1 MSASPAGTDAASR
14 HRRPHLAI
22 LSYNYAPEPTGI
34 PFYNTGMAT
43 WFAAHGWRVTVHAG
57 IPHYPWWRVPD
68 DYARRDYRCGRGD
81 EVMDGVEV
89 QRVRHFVPAPPVSG
103 KARMRLDASYLWR
116 TFLRGFTQRRRPDV
130 LVVVAPPFLGGLL
143 GLFLGWRHRI
153 PVCWHVQD
161 LQVDAALELNML
173 PRRLGGM
180 LLWLERLI
188 LARVDLVTTVS
199 QAMRRRLQAKCRTRR
214 PVAMFPNWADATAM
228 RPWTGAN
235 RYRQEWGVGDAT
247 PVVMYSGNLG
257 RKQGVDVLLEAVTHL
272 RVPHLLV
279 IAGEGAERG
288 DLERRAQELGLNRV
302 RFVPLVPA
310 ERLAEFLS
318 AGDLHCIPQ
327 RRAAAGLVMPS
338 KLLNLMAVA
347 RAVVVTAP
355 AGSDLAEVVAEAGCG
370 AAVEPEDPRRLGEA
384 LERLL
389 HDADTRRSSGLA
401 GRRFVQA
408 AYGADTVLGGFAGR
422 LTRMISTAR
431 RR

>member
-1 MSASPAGTDAASR
+1 VNASPSPD
-14 HRRPHLAI
+14 RRPHLAI

-43 WFAAHGWRVTVHAG
+43 WFAAHGWRVTMHAG
-57 IPHYPWWRVPD
+57 IPHYPWWRVPEA
-68 DYARRDYRCGRGD
+68 YAARDYRGGRGD

-116 TFLRGFTQRRRPDV
+116 TLLRSFHQRQRPDV
-130 LVVVAPPFLGGLL
+130 LVVIAPPFLGGLL
-143 GLFLGWRHRI
+143 GLFLRWRHRV

-161 LQVDAALELNML
+161 LQVDAALDLGMI
-173 PRRLGGM
+173 PRHLGRI

-199 QAMRRRLQAKCRTRR
+199 QAMRRRLQAKCRTRQ
-214 PVAMFPNWADATAM
+214 PVAMFPNWADAETM

-235 RYRQEWGVGDAT
+235 RFRQEWGVDEAT

-257 RKQGVDVLLEAVTHL
+257 RKQGVEVLLEAATHV

-279 IAGEGAERG
+279 IAGEGAERA
-288 DLERRAQELGLNRV
+288 DLEQRARELGVRRV
-302 RFVPLVPA
+302 RFVPLVPS
-310 ERLAEFLS
+310 ERLAEFLC
-318 AGDLHCIPQ
+318 AGDVHCIPQ

-347 RAVVVTAP
+347 RPVVVTAP
-355 AGSDLAEVVAEAGCG
+355 ADSDLAAVVAQAGCG
-370 AAVEPEDPRRLGEA
+370 RAVEPEDSQCLGQALDELLVDASVRRA
-384 LERLL
+384 Y
-389 HDADTRRSSGLA
+389 GLA
-401 GRRFVQA
+401 GRQFVQA
-408 AYGADTVLGGFAGR
+408 TFAADAVLGGFSRR
-422 LTRMISTAR
+422 LLHLITSDRS
-431 RR
+431 